1 MIVPVT
7 HLEGCNRRPVLGGA
21 FFSELRMCG
30 GRCTLGLRLLPKLR
44 LEGFRIGS
52 KS

>member
-7 HLEGCNRRPVLGGA
+7 HLEGCNRTPVCVFFGGGGGGGGA

-30 GRCTLGLRLLPKLR
+30 GRCTLGLRLLP
-44 LEGFRIGS
+44 
-52 KS
+52 